1 MEPCRGESGK
11 QAHGGTE
18 DYAFGRTH
26 EAGKYGEDAYGT
38 ADKESPENKAAH
50 TEPHGRFFSRRIK
63 KEVFVIIY
71 GRPLFCQCVGLSVQ
85 GGCHENVGVRVSGGA
100 VLLPCRL

>member
-1 MEPCRGESGK
+1 MESGRCQSGK
-11 QAHGGTE
+11 QAHGGAE

-38 ADKESPENKAAH
+38 AYKESPENKAAH

-63 KEVFVIIY
+63 KEVFFIIY
-71 GRPLFCQCVGLSVQ
+71 GRSLFCL
-85 GGCHENVGVRVSGGA
+85 
-100 VLLPCRL
+100 

>member
-11 QAHGGTE
+11 QAHGGAE

-26 EAGKYGEDAYGT
+26 DAGKYGEDAYGT

-71 GRPLFCQCVGLSVQ
+71 GRPLFCQCAGLCVQ
-85 GGCHENVGVRVSGGA
+85 GGCHENVGIGLSCGA
-100 VLLPCRL
+100 VFLPCRL